1 MENLPDSNEQTI
13 QKLEAKI
20 AALQRENAIL
30 KNRIVRSPLS
40 GNTVKV
46 PESMRIIFDLAEQ
59 TVGDYFKNIIVDP
72 SKATIDISGHRYV
85 LVRASSLSIDFFQKL
100 LDLYADKGKDEAIQI
115 GRNFLFDIAHM
126 IGMEDARNF
135 HEVMKLKNPI
145 EKLSAGPVHF
155 AYSGWAYVDI
165 DESSNPSP
173 DDNFVMRFKHPFSF
187 EADSWIRAGKKS
199 DHPVCIMNSGYSSGW
214 CEASFGIP
222 LTTVE
227 VTCRAKGDSTCS
239 FIMAPPHRI
248 HEHLEGHLHPDNHNE
263 AFDVPLFFERKAAEE
278 KIKSSLKEKEILLKE
293 IHHRVKN
300 NLQIISS
307 LLRLQSAYINDEEM
321 LKVVNDS
328 RNRIKTMAIV
338 HEKLYQTNLG
348 SVNLGDYLHTVAES
362 TDESYN
368 VHQSDIR
375 IRFENSE
382 MPVQVKI
389 DFAIPVGL
397 IINEV
402 FTNAYKY
409 AFKEKSSGEIYLS
422 LRHPSPN
429 LLVIETGDN
438 GRGMGEDVDMKTSET
453 FGIELIRMLTE
464 QLDGDVVLTKR
475 NGTHFVFS
483 FPIEQPE

>member
-1 MENLPDSNEQTI
+1 
-13 QKLEAKI
+13 
-20 AALQRENAIL
+20 
-30 KNRIVRSPLS
+30 
-40 GNTVKV
+40 
-46 PESMRIIFDLAEQ
+46 
-59 TVGDYFKNIIVDP
+59 
-72 SKATIDISGHRYV
+72 
-85 LVRASSLSIDFFQKL
+85 
-100 LDLYADKGKDEAIQI
+100 
-115 GRNFLFDIAHM
+115 
-126 IGMEDARNF
+126 
-135 HEVMKLKNPI
+135 
-145 EKLSAGPVHF
+145 
-155 AYSGWAYVDI
+155 
-165 DESSNPSP
+165 
-173 DDNFVMRFKHPFSF
+173 
-187 EADSWIRAGKKS
+187 
-199 DHPVCIMNSGYSSGW
+199 
-214 CEASFGIP
+214 
-222 LTTVE
+222 
-227 VTCRAKGDSTCS
+227 
-239 FIMAPPHRI
+239 
-248 HEHLEGHLHPDNHNE
+248 
-263 AFDVPLFFERKAAEE
+263 
-278 KIKSSLKEKEILLKE
+278 
-293 IHHRVKN
+293 
-300 NLQIISS
+300 